1 VFCKVWEKRAQLPEL
16 QNFQHWLFTVSKH
29 HALNALRKM
38 VRERAEQQ
46 LWEKQQ
52 SAELAD
58 AGASAEEQWQLID
71 KAISQ
76 LPPQQ
81 KKVFILSR
89 YQRRKYVEIAE
100 ELNLSKET
108 VKSYLQIATNSIRR
122 FVNTH
127 LPLLLFFLFG
137 K

>member
-1 VFCKVWEKRAQLPEL
+1 
-16 QNFQHWLFTVSKH
+16 
-29 HALNALRKM
+29 M
-38 VRERAEQQ
+38 VRERTERQI
-46 LWEKQQ
+46 WEKQHLNWPQ
-52 SAELAD
+52 NADITAEDRL
-58 AGASAEEQWQLID
+58 QLID

-89 YQRRKYVEIAE
+89 YQRRKYIEIAA

-108 VKSYLQIATNSIRR
+108 VKSYLQIATSSIRK

-127 LPLLLFFLFG
+127 GPFLLVLLFNRLF
-137 K
+137 